1 MKGDRILAWSWGMFF
16 CFLAFHPEPLS
27 ATEGSARLTFQKT
40 AVAEGKTESY
50 VIKKGD
56 TVTGIIRKKMGGGA
70 PPCEE
75 IRRLNPHI
83 SDLNRIYPG
92 QKLTLPRKEAKP
104 QDKEGD
110 VESIRDYIVKKG
122 DSITRIILYELNAKP
137 EEMLKKLRTIKRL
150 NPQIKNMNKIFTG
163 QVLNVPDGRTEGY
176 GKEDFASA
184 PAAPAKEKTFLP
196 MQTGLSLEKHLDLIT
211 RIIKQLNGTVI
222 TSGNYY
228 IPIPQS
234 GLATIDCATIPV
246 AELDDGTTILLDFT
260 GRLPDALT
268 DMIRANWRNYHF
280 VKMEKDEGIASFL
293 QKIIGASKSYTMTK
307 MGKPLFLSDEPQV
320 KLFLDWLIAK
330 KVPEG
335 SAVNNLGLIFA
346 ADKSQSLPDTALIYA
361 KKKGVT
367 ICEILGDKAHING
380 QSVAGCAFTIPQ
392 LKGSTNDELLHNFLI
407 FLGLVP
413 LKDREVKIFDTVK
426 DGFNL
431 SIKADLL
438 VKTAGKTILIH
449 KSKLPQQFIDI
460 LRAEGTES
468 VYLAPQMSRK
478 AVLDNILSAL
488 GTSSHFALYSVPE
501 RDEKARI
508 NISFPALKVSG
519 DAQCYLI
526 DFEMEGEIGE
536 LLLKNW
542 GLKIVRY

>member
-1 MKGDRILAWSWGMFF
+1 MKGSHILAWSWGMFF
-16 CFLAFHPEPLS
+16 CLLAFHPEPLS
-27 ATEGSARLTFQKT
+27 AAEGTAHLTFQKT
-40 AVAEGKTESY
+40 AVAGGKTESF

-56 TVTGIIRKKMGGGA
+56 TVAGIIRKKMGGA
-70 PPCEE
+70 SLPYEA

-83 SDLNRIYPG
+83 PDLNRIYPG

-104 QDKEGD
+104 QEKEGETKS
-110 VESIRDYIVKKG
+110 VRDYIIKKG
-122 DSITRIILYELNAKP
+122 DSITRIILYELNVKP
-137 EEMLKKLRTIKRL
+137 EEVLKKLRVINRL
-150 NPQIKNMNKIFTG
+150 NPRIENLNKISAG
-163 QVLNVPDGRTEGY
+163 QILKIPDGRTEGY

-184 PAAPAKEKTFLP
+184 PAVPAKEETVLP
-196 MQTGLSLEKHLDLIT
+196 MQTGLSPEKHLNLIT
-211 RIIKQLNGTVI
+211 RIIRQLNGTVI

-234 GLATIDCATIPV
+234 GQATIDCATIPV
-246 AELDDGTTILLDFT
+246 VELDDGTTILLDFA
-260 GRLPDALT
+260 GRLPDALA
-268 DMIRANWRNYHF
+268 DLILANWRNYHF
-280 VKMEKDEGIASFL
+280 VKMKKDEGIASFL

-307 MGKPLFLSDEPQV
+307 MEKPLFLADEPQV

-330 KVPEG
+330 KAPAG

-346 ADKSQSLPDTALIYA
+346 ADKSQLLPGPALIYA

-380 QSVAGCAFTIPQ
+380 QNAAGYASTIPQ
-392 LKGSTNDELLHNFLI
+392 LKGGTNDELLHNFII

-413 LKDREVKIFDTVK
+413 LKDREVEIFDTVK

-438 VKTAGKTILIH
+438 VKTAGKTVMIH

-460 LRAEGTES
+460 LRADGTES
-468 VYLAPQMSRK
+468 VYLAPEMSRK
-478 AVLDNILSAL
+478 AVLNNILSAL
-488 GTSSHFALYSVPE
+488 GIPSHFALYSVPE

-508 NISFPALKVSG
+508 NISFPALKISG
-519 DAQCYLI
+519 DAQYYLI